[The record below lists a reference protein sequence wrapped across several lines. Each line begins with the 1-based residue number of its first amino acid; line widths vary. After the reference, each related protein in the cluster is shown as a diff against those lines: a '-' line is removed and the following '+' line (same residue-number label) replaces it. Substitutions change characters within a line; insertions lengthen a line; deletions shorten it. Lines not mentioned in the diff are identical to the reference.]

1 MTCLVAA
8 LRTILSNWLGGGQHP
23 PQTVSKAVHCARW
36 IIGGHVGHGVFAGG
50 FFQHVCG
57 NSEPVSAV

>member
-1 MTCLVAA
+1 MRLASFAFLCSALWGSKYAA
-8 LRTILSNWLGGGQHP
+8 QSFREPI
-23 PQTVSKAVHCARW
+23 HCAHR
-36 IIGGHVGHGVFAGG
+36 IIGGHVGHGGLAGG